1 MKYLEQYLEQRDL
14 ILQNLRDLFTQLS
27 EETDEARRTQIE
39 AECREQLDLLELNDK
54 VGGTR

>member
-1 MKYLEQYLEQRDL
+1 MKYLEQRNK

-27 EETDEARRTQIE
+27 EETDETRRTQIE

-54 VGGTR
+54 AGDTR